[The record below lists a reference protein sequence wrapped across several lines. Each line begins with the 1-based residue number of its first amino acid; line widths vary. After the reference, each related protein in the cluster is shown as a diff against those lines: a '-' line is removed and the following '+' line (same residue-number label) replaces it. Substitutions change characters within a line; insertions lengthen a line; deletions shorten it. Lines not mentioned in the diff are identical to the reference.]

1 MRGKKAKALRKLV
14 FATCKEAT
22 ERKYVRRATGQ
33 IVNMAKVEAIV
44 DGTGKD
50 KYVAKRNLYRKL
62 KITTRRI
69 PIKDVKKVFKKE
81 SNDEPIKVA

>member
-1 MRGKKAKALRKLV
+1 MRGIKAKALRKLV
-14 FATCKEAT
+14 FQSTVESR
-22 ERKYVRRATGQ
+22 ERKYVRRNNGQ
-33 IVNMAKVEAIV
+33 IVNMANVEAIV

-69 PIKDVKKVFKKE
+69 PINQVKTVITGSTNE
-81 SNDEPIKVA
+81 STQKT